1 MNIEM
6 KDIYKSFGKNDVLK
20 GVDFNLGQGEIHAL
34 VGENG
39 AGKSTLMN
47 ILSGVLNKDS
57 GEILIDGQK
66 VDIADTNIAKEY
78 GISFIHQELSDWPEL
93 SVMDNIFMNNELNKG
108 WFLDRKSMRQKCED
122 LLKRF
127 DLNIDPDTKVANLSV
142 GQRQMMEI
150 AKANLNKVNVLI
162 LDEPTSALTNNE
174 IDKLFLLIKKLKD
187 ENVSMIYISH
197 RMEEIFALTD
207 KITVMR
213 DGKSVAVMNTSQTN
227 EKEVVSHMVGRDIG
241 DFYPE
246 MDAKVSDVKIELKNF
261 SKADLFEN
269 ININAKKGEVLGIA
283 GLMGAG
289 RTEIMR
295 AVFGLDSKDSGEI
308 YIDGKKI
315 EITKPMD
322 AINNKIGFV
331 TENRQEEGLVLDESI
346 RENISLLNFNK
357 FTEKSFIDKK
367 KEKDLSNSL
376 VDSFR
381 VKTQSAESKV
391 RDLSGGNQ
399 QKVVFAKW
407 YAIDPEIL
415 ILDEPTKGVDVG
427 AKREIYDLIK
437 QLTHKGVCIILI
449 SSDLPELLSLSDRIY
464 VIHEGKVNGE
474 LLREEASQENI
485 MTLATGGKLWAILKQ
500 KLKITRIWEL
510 S

>member
-1 MNIEM
+1 MIVEM

-20 GVDFNLGQGEIHAL
+20 GVDFKLGENEIHAL

-47 ILSGVLNKDS
+47 ILSGVLEKDQ
-57 GEILIDGQK
+57 GKVLINGKEVEIK
-66 VDIADTNIAKEY
+66 DTNIAKEF

-93 SVMDNIFMNNELNKG
+93 TVMENIFMNNEIKKG
-108 WFLDRKSMRQKCED
+108 AFLDMKAMREKTVD

-127 DLNIDPDTKVANLSV
+127 DLNISPDTKVANLSV

-174 IDKLFLLIKKLKD
+174 IDKLFMLMHRLRD
-187 ENVSMIYISH
+187 EGVSMIYISH
-197 RMEEIFALTD
+197 RMEEIFALTQ
-207 KITVMR
+207 KITIMR
-213 DGKSVAVMNTSQTN
+213 DGTSVAVLDTN
-227 EKEVVSHMVGRDIG
+227 ETNEAEVVSHMVGRDIG

-246 MDAKVSDVKIELKNF
+246 MDAEITDVKIELKNF
-261 SKADLFEN
+261 SRPPFFEDVN
-269 ININAKKGEVLGIA
+269 IYAKKGEVLGIS

-295 AVFGLDSKDSGEI
+295 ALFGLDPKESGEVF
-308 YIDGKKI
+308 IDGKKV
-315 EITKPMD
+315 EITKPID
-322 AINNKIGFV
+322 AIENKIGFV

-357 FTEKSFIDKK
+357 FTPGIFMDKA
-367 KEKDLSNSL
+367 KEKELSNKL
-376 VDSFR
+376 VGDFR
-381 VKTQSAESKV
+381 VKTTSSEAKV
-391 RDLSGGNQ
+391 QDLSGGNQ

-427 AKREIYDLIK
+427 AKREIYDLIND
-437 QLTHKGVCIILI
+437 LTHQGVSVILI

-464 VIHEGKVNGE
+464 VIHEGKVQGE
-474 LLREEASQENI
+474 LDKASADQQKV
-485 MTLATGGKLWAILKQ
+485 MTLATGGKL
-500 KLKITRIWEL
+500 
-510 S
+510 

>member
-1 MNIEM
+1 MIIEM

-57 GEILIDGQK
+57 GKILIDGK
-66 VDIADTNIAKEY
+66 EVDIIDTNVAKEY

-93 SVMDNIFMNNELNKG
+93 SVMDNIFMNNELGKG
-108 WFLDRKSMRQKCED
+108 LFLDKKTMREKCVD
-122 LLKRF
+122 LLDRF
-127 DLNIDPDTKVANLSV
+127 DLNINPDTKVSNLSV

-150 AKANLNKVNVLI
+150 AKANLNKVKVLI

-174 IDKLFLLIKKLKD
+174 IEKLFQLINKLRD
-187 ENVSMIYISH
+187 EDVSMIYISH

-213 DGKSVAVMNTSQTN
+213 DGKSVAVMNTSETS

-246 MDAKVSDVKIELKNF
+246 MDAEVSDVKIELKNF
-261 SKADLFEN
+261 SREGYFED
-269 ININAKKGEVLGIA
+269 INIAAKKGEVLGIS

-295 AVFGLDSKDSGEI
+295 AVYGLDPKDSGEI
-308 YIDGKKI
+308 YIDGKKV
-315 EITKPMD
+315 EITKPIE

-346 RENISLLNFNK
+346 RENVSLLNFNK
-357 FTEKSFIDKK
+357 FKNKLFLDKK
-367 KEKDLSNSL
+367 REKDLSNSL

-381 VKTQSAESKV
+381 VKTQSTESKV

-407 YAIDPEIL
+407 YAIGPEIL

-474 LLREEASQENI
+474 LLREEADQEKV
-485 MTLATGGKLWAILKQ
+485 MTLATGGNL
-500 KLKITRIWEL
+500 
-510 S
+510 

>member
-1 MNIEM
+1 MIVEM

-20 GVDFNLGQGEIHAL
+20 GVDFKLGENEIHAL

-47 ILSGVLNKDS
+47 ILSGVLEKDK
-57 GEILIDGQK
+57 GKILIDGK
-66 VDIADTNIAKEY
+66 EVDINDTNVAKEL

-93 SVMDNIFMNNELNKG
+93 TVMENIFMNNEIRKG
-108 WFLDRKSMRQKCED
+108 AFLDMKAMREKTVD

-127 DLNIDPDTKVANLSV
+127 DLNISPDSRVANLSV

-174 IDKLFLLIKKLKD
+174 IDKLFMLMHKLRD
-187 ENVSMIYISH
+187 EGVSMIYISH
-197 RMEEIFALTD
+197 RMEEIFALTQ
-207 KITVMR
+207 KITIMR
-213 DGKSVAVMNTSQTN
+213 DGTSVAVLDTN
-227 EKEVVSHMVGRDIG
+227 DTGEAEVVSHMVGRDIG

-246 MDAKVSDVKIELKNF
+246 MDAEITDVKIELKNF
-261 SKADLFEN
+261 SRPPFFEDVN
-269 ININAKKGEVLGIA
+269 IYAKKGEVLGIS

-295 AVFGLDSKDSGEI
+295 ALFGLDPKDSGEVF
-308 YIDGKKI
+308 IDGKKV
-315 EITKPMD
+315 EINKPID
-322 AINNKIGFV
+322 AIRNKIGFV

-357 FTEKSFIDKK
+357 FTPGIFMDKT
-367 KEKDLSNSL
+367 KEKELSNKL
-376 VDSFR
+376 VGDFR
-381 VKTQSAESKV
+381 VKTTSSEAKV
-391 RDLSGGNQ
+391 QDLSGGNQ

-427 AKREIYDLIK
+427 AKREIYDLIND
-437 QLTHKGVCIILI
+437 LTHQGVCVILI

-464 VIHEGKVNGE
+464 VIHEGKVQGE
-474 LLREEASQENI
+474 LNRNEADQQKV
-485 MTLATGGKLWAILKQ
+485 MTLATGGKL
-500 KLKITRIWEL
+500 
-510 S
+510 